1 MEETMIERRETILDR
16 LKQNG
21 SVRAAD
27 LSKEFDCSEV
37 TIRRDIRQ
45 MAEQGLLRRTHGGA
59 VLINKEDRQSSPASS
74 INRNT
79 QQKIKIAQ
87 YAYEFIE
94 EHDTIILDDAS
105 TSYFLARQIIRHP
118 EKHVVVVTNSLLVA
132 TELAGVSHVELY
144 MVGGNVGGH
153 LAATFGERA
162 VQEFSHMRVDKAF
175 IGVHGINFDVGLTSV
190 GTLQR
195 EIKRAIMNATK
206 KTFVLADSSKFH
218 GGYLAVICPLSQI
231 HKIITDDGIEPECI
245 RQAQKQQ
252 ISMVV
257 AK

>member
-1 MEETMIERRETILDR
+1 MIERREAILER

-21 SVRAAD
+21 SVKAAE
-27 LSKEFDCSEV
+27 LSREFECSEV

-59 VLINKEDRQSSPASS
+59 VLINKEDRQLSPASS

-79 QQKIKIAQ
+79 RQKTKIAR

-94 EHDTIILDDAS
+94 EQDTIILDDAS
-105 TSYFLARQIIRHP
+105 TSYFLAKQIRQHP
-118 EKHVVVVTNSLLVA
+118 EKHVVVVTNSLLAA

-153 LAATFGERA
+153 LAATFGDGA
-162 VQEFSHMRVDKAF
+162 VREFSRMRVDKAF

-195 EIKRAIMNATK
+195 EIKRAIMNATE
-206 KTFVLADSSKFH
+206 KTFVLADASKFH
-218 GGYLAVICPLSQI
+218 GGYLAVICPLNQVY
-231 HKIITDDGIEPECI
+231 KIITDEGIEPECI
-245 RQAQKQQ
+245 RRAQKQQ
-252 ISMVV
+252 VPMVV